1 MLTAEDGPRGCV
13 AGTRLP
19 GGEEE
24 YKYECG
30 KSQCYYTGHTW
41 MPTTA
46 IRLIEKLSGRSY
58 LSCKKAEE
66 GQVRMSCIFYRAWP
80 PNRAPLLACV
90 RRGTDPTPRDRDQ
103 RRRGDW
109 RAH

>member
-1 MLTAEDGPRGCV
+1 M
-13 AGTRLP
+13 AGTLLP

-46 IRLIEKLSGRSY
+46 ISLIEKLSGRSY
-58 LSCKKAEE
+58 LLCKKAEE
-66 GQVRMSCIFYRAWP
+66 GQMRMSCVFYRAWS
-80 PNRAPLLACV
+80 PNHAFLRVSHTAL
-90 RRGTDPTPRDRDQ
+90 TSDRVQ
-103 RRRGDW
+103 RCCCD
-109 RAH
+109 